1 VIFIQVFWHNRP
13 QEAKMKKPITQQD
26 VQEAMT
32 VLIES
37 GIDPSVEN
45 IRIFLL
51 GKVQAFIDIYFDELN
66 SQVDNA
72 LVDADESVDGRSN

>member
-1 VIFIQVFWHNRP
+1 
-13 QEAKMKKPITQQD
+13 MKNQITQLD

-66 SQVDNA
+66 SQVDN
-72 LVDADESVDGRSN
+72 VIVGADESVDGRSK

>member
-1 VIFIQVFWHNRP
+1 
-13 QEAKMKKPITQQD
+13 MKKPITQQD